1 MPSSNDGVVVWLRN
15 PFDPHERDIHYVQ
28 GNPTIS
34 QWMNQEQ
41 IVFEQPTLVLKNG
54 KPVLIAERGVTPLML
69 EMSSHWCHCRRG
81 AEEGAR
87 TLCRRF

>member
-15 PFDPHERDIHYVQ
+15 PFDPHERDIHHVQ

-54 KPVLIAERGVTPLML
+54 KPVLMAERGVTPIDAGDVIALVSL
-69 EMSSHWCHCRRG
+69 PQG
-81 AEEGAR
+81 GG
-87 TLCRRF
+87 